1 VVDRTR
7 SGAASAES
15 PRRLFSDNR
24 FVIFAACLVAIVGI
38 LVGGHLYGQYLASLE
53 SRGRDNAM
61 EQLRSQSQALKQ
73 QVNEKAAQLSQA
85 QAKLQSTQA
94 TLESILPSKNTYNIS
109 PNQALNVG
117 DGHLTVGMIGSPG
130 NDSVVLD
137 INGKQQAVGVGQV
150 LNVAGDQSTNCLV
163 AVQSFDVFKA
173 VITAICTVPK
183 AE

>member
-7 SGAASAES
+7 SGSASAES
-15 PRRLFSDNR
+15 RQRISSDNR
-24 FVIFAACLVAIVGI
+24 VIIFTACLVTIAGI
-38 LVGGHLYGQYLASLE
+38 LIGGHLYGRYLASLE
-53 SRGRDNAM
+53 INGRDNAM
-61 EQLRSQSQALKQ
+61 EQLRSESQSLKR
-73 QVNEKAAQLSQA
+73 QVNEKAAQLTQA

-94 TLESILPSKNTYNIS
+94 MLESILPSKDTYNIS
-109 PNQALNVG
+109 PNQALIVG
-117 DGHLTVGMIGSPG
+117 DGHLTVGLIGSPG

-173 VITAICTVPK
+173 VITAVCAGAK
-183 AE
+183 AQ

>member
-1 VVDRTR
+1 M
-7 SGAASAES
+7 
-15 PRRLFSDNR
+15 
-24 FVIFAACLVAIVGI
+24 
-38 LVGGHLYGQYLASLE
+38 VGGHLYGRYLASLE
-53 SRGRDNAM
+53 IGGRDNAM

-73 QVNEKAAQLSQA
+73 QVNEKAAQLTQA

-94 TLESILPSKNTYNIS
+94 TLELILPTKNTYNIS
-109 PNQALNVG
+109 PNQALIVG

-150 LNVAGDQSTNCLV
+150 LKVAGDQSTNCLV

-173 VITAICTVPK
+173 VITATCMVPK

>member
-1 VVDRTR
+1 MVDSTR
-7 SGAASAES
+7 SGSASAEFRS
-15 PRRLFSDNR
+15 VLRDNR
-24 FVIFAACLVAIVGI
+24 LVIFTACVATIIGV
-38 LVGGHLYGQYLASLE
+38 LVGGHLYGRYLASLE
-53 SRGRDNAM
+53 IGGRDNAM

-73 QVNEKAAQLSQA
+73 QVNEKAAQLTQA

-94 TLESILPSKNTYNIS
+94 TLESILPTKNTYNIS
-109 PNQALNVG
+109 PNQALIVG

-150 LNVAGDQSTNCLV
+150 LKVAGDQSTNCLV

-173 VITAICTVPK
+173 VITAVCTTPK

>member
-61 EQLRSQSQALKQ
+61 EQLRSQSQALKR
-73 QVNEKAAQLSQA
+73 QVNEKTAQLSQA

-94 TLESILPSKNTYNIS
+94 TLESILPTKNTYNIN

-173 VITAICTVPK
+173 VITAICTAPK